1 MKKKI
6 IMALCLS
13 AVLTFTMCSC
23 SGGDKKEDKQ
33 SSADVSKTE
42 SSAVQD
48 ESSSLP
54 DGMGELL
61 YNSFGSLWSGGTY
74 YIETTMAV
82 EPVSLSSGIKKQ
94 ESKTEESK
102 TEESKTEESKSEESE
117 TEESKTEES
126 KTEETS
132 EESKSEESKSEES
145 SQSESE
151 NVMVYNYKI
160 AVDQDKELAMVD
172 IKMPDETYGHLI
184 IKDKKCCKLNDDTKS
199 YMSQDFTENV
209 KAFGEI
215 YTTQLYLGMMNNI
228 KLDSHGK
235 ADFESAYNEKEKD
248 LDYEKYI
255 LTPDS
260 DSSDA
265 VSKAYITY
273 YFKDGTPYAEL
284 LETDLGKT
292 TFIFHK
298 ISNKISDDSI
308 FRIPDDYTNAGNQ
321 SDESSVESSE
331 EPSEESSEESSEE
344 QDDE

>member
-132 EESKSEESKSEES
+132 EESKSEESKSE
-145 SQSESE
+145 ESE

-308 FRIPDDYTNAGNQ
+308 FRIPDDYTNAGDQ

-331 EPSEESSEESSEE
+331 EPSEESSEE

>member
-94 ESKTEESK
+94 ESKKEESK
-102 TEESKTEESKSEESE
+102 TEESKTEESE
-117 TEESKTEES
+117 TEES

-132 EESKSEESKSEES
+132 EESKSEES
-145 SQSESE
+145 SQSENES
-151 NVMVYNYKI
+151 VMVYNYKI

-235 ADFESAYNEKEKD
+235 ADFESPYNEKEKD

-273 YFKDGTPYAEL
+273 YFKDGTPYAAL

-308 FRIPDDYTNAGNQ
+308 FRIPDDYTNAGDQ

-331 EPSEESSEESSEE
+331 EPSEELSEESSEE

>member
-102 TEESKTEESKSEESE
+102 TEESKTEESKSEES
-117 TEESKTEES
+117 
-126 KTEETS
+126 
-132 EESKSEESKSEES
+132 
-145 SQSESE
+145 
-151 NVMVYNYKI
+151 
-160 AVDQDKELAMVD
+160 
-172 IKMPDETYGHLI
+172 
-184 IKDKKCCKLNDDTKS
+184 KK
-199 YMSQDFTENV
+199 QV
-209 KAFGEI
+209 K
-215 YTTQLYLGMMNNI
+215 
-228 KLDSHGK
+228 K
-235 ADFESAYNEKEKD
+235 ARAKKARA
-248 LDYEKYI
+248 KK
-255 LTPDS
+255 
-260 DSSDA
+260 A
-265 VSKAYITY
+265 VSQ
-273 YFKDGTPYAEL
+273 
-284 LETDLGKT
+284 KT
-292 TFIFHK
+292 K
-298 ISNKISDDSI
+298 M
-308 FRIPDDYTNAGNQ
+308 
-321 SDESSVESSE
+321 
-331 EPSEESSEESSEE
+331 
-344 QDDE
+344 

>member
-102 TEESKTEESKSEESE
+102 TEESKTEESKTEESKTEESE

-132 EESKSEESKSEES
+132 EESKSEES
-145 SQSESE
+145 SQSENES
-151 NVMVYNYKI
+151 VMVYNYKI

-184 IKDKKCCKLNDDTKS
+184 IKDKK
-199 YMSQDFTENV
+199 DFTENV

-235 ADFESAYNEKEKD
+235 ADFESPYNEKEKD

-331 EPSEESSEESSEE
+331 EPSEELSEESSEE

>member
-82 EPVSLSSGIKKQ
+82 EPVSLSSEIKKQ

-102 TEESKTEESKSEESE
+102 

-132 EESKSEESKSEES
+132 EESKSEES
-145 SQSESE
+145 SQSENE

-228 KLDSHGK
+228 RLDSHGK
-235 ADFESAYNEKEKD
+235 ADFESPYNEKEKD

-298 ISNKISDDSI
+298 ISNKISNKISDDSI

-321 SDESSVESSE
+321 SDESSLESSEEPSE

>member
-1 MKKKI
+1 
-6 IMALCLS
+6 
-13 AVLTFTMCSC
+13 
-23 SGGDKKEDKQ
+23 
-33 SSADVSKTE
+33 
-42 SSAVQD
+42 
-48 ESSSLP
+48 
-54 DGMGELL
+54 
-61 YNSFGSLWSGGTY
+61 
-74 YIETTMAV
+74 
-82 EPVSLSSGIKKQ
+82 
-94 ESKTEESK
+94 
-102 TEESKTEESKSEESE
+102 
-117 TEESKTEES
+117 
-126 KTEETS
+126 
-132 EESKSEESKSEES
+132 
-145 SQSESE
+145 
-151 NVMVYNYKI
+151 MVYNYKI

-308 FRIPDDYTNAGNQ
+308 FRIPDDYTNAGDQ

-331 EPSEESSEESSEE
+331 EPSEESSEE